1 MLLGLIEQVRP
12 DVGEIAMERPTAPAN
27 PFRALA
33 VIVDVEPAPVDVT
46 EDGFALRV

>member
-12 DVGEIAMERPTAPAN
+12 EVGETVMERPMAPAN
-27 PFRALA
+27 PFSALA
-33 VIVDVEPAPVDVT
+33 VIVDVEPAPVEVT